1 MAVSRRDPFRH
12 PRQQD
17 IRVTPRGDTTA
28 RSLARDIR
36 PDQVTPRRDTARS
49 LAQDIRPDRVIPYRD
64 TAHSPDQV
72 TTVARAG
79 HSRWPAAG
87 RYCVAARLDIRLGR
101 RQAADFAPQLKSPAE
116 PMVRRLPTGGNWIRT
131 SGSARGLVGL
141 RERYLLA
148 LSDG

>member
-28 RSLARDIR
+28 
-36 PDQVTPRRDTARS
+36 PS
-49 LAQDIRPDRVIPYRD
+49 LAQDIRPDRVIPCRD

-87 RYCVAARLDIRLGR
+87 RYCVAARLDVRLGR

-116 PMVRRLPTGGNWIRT
+116 PMVRRLPTGGRWIRT
-131 SGSARGLVGL
+131 FSTAARNPRHPGRIAAPTV
-141 RERYLLA
+141 
-148 LSDG
+148 